1 MHYILQNEHLEI
13 KCFKINV
20 FVTVVSMV
28 SLHKKVNTYGEFC
41 TIHVIIYGPNKGAD
55 EQHSH

>member
-1 MHYILQNEHLEI
+1 MRYILQNEQLERQ
-13 KCFKINV
+13 CSKIN
-20 FVTVVSMV
+20 VTVVSTV
-28 SLHKKVNTYGEFC
+28 SLFKKVNTYGEFC